1 MHRLP
6 GLDLLRAIAIVWVM
20 LFHSYFVGGLGD
32 GWSWLE
38 DNGWAG
44 VDLFFVLSGYLIGSQ
59 WLKPLAEGRP
69 PAFGRFYLRRALRTM
84 PAFLAVLAVYFALP
98 SAREAPGIQPLWQ
111 FLTYTVNFL
120 IDYEHNKAFSHV
132 WSLCVEE
139 HFYLLFPLLAWWV
152 ARRGSL
158 RAFVA
163 LCLFLLLGGMALR
176 WWLFVHMGERP
187 FVEVIYYPTWNRLDG
202 LLAGV
207 VLAAT
212 QAYRPALW
220 ARLQAKANLA
230 LLAGVVLTGIALAI
244 FQDRAGLLASVLGY
258 PLLSWGLAL
267 VVAAATSP
275 ACWLGRHR
283 VPGAGWLA
291 LVSYSLY
298 LDHKL
303 VFHAVQAWLAAHP
316 ALQGLAAFALYAAC
330 ALAGGALLHY
340 AVERPFLRLR
350 DRLQAGHATRPALAP
365 TSAGA

>member
-20 LFHSYFVGGLGD
+20 LFHSYIVGGLGESW
-32 GWSWLE
+32 GWLE
-38 DNGWAG
+38 DSGWAG
-44 VDLFFVLSGYLIGSQ
+44 VDLFFVLSGYLIGAQ
-59 WLKPLAEGRP
+59 WLKPLADGRP
-69 PAFGRFYLRRALRTM
+69 PAFGRFYLRRALRTV
-84 PAFLAVLAVYFALP
+84 PAFLAVLAVYFAFP
-98 SAREAPGIQPLWQ
+98 STREAPGIQPLWQ
-111 FLTYTVNFL
+111 FLSYTVNFL
-120 IDYEHNKAFSHV
+120 IDYRHNQAFSHV

-163 LCLFLLLGGMALR
+163 LCLFLLVGGMALR
-176 WWLFVHMGERP
+176 GWLWLHMGDRP

-207 VLAAT
+207 VLAAM
-212 QAYRPALW
+212 QMYRPVLW
-220 ARLQAKANLA
+220 ARLQARANLA
-230 LLAGVVLTGIALAI
+230 LLAGLIVTGVALAI
-244 FQDRAGLLASVLGY
+244 FQDRAGLFASVLGY

-267 VVAAATSP
+267 IVFAAASP

-283 VPGAGWLA
+283 VPGAGCLA
-291 LVSYSLY
+291 LISYSLY

-303 VFHAVQAWLAAHP
+303 VFHAVQTWLVTYPRIH
-316 ALQGLAAFALYAAC
+316 GLAAFAVYAAC
-330 ALAGGALLHY
+330 VLAGGALLHY
-340 AVERPFLRLR
+340 AVEAPFLRLR
-350 DRLQAGHATRPALAP
+350 DRLHQGGAQRRALAP